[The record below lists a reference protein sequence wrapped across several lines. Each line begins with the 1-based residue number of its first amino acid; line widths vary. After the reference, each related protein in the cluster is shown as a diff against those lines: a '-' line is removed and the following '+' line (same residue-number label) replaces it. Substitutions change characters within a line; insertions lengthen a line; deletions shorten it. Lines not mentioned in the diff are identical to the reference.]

1 MQSNQAD
8 LLPEDIIEINTKKRK
23 QLLPVWIKIFM
34 WLFLAFGLIAPLAL
48 IFGLSGFNFQLSL
61 YGFFTNEPFSII
73 GMGIVILFLLKGIVS
88 LGLLMEKSWAVKL
101 GLVDAALGIL
111 ICSYV
116 MVYSIVKP
124 VPGSAINFRLELVAL
139 IPYFVKFKKIKIDW
153 ENTVE
158 V

>member
-1 MQSNQAD
+1 MQNNQAD
-8 LLPEDIIEINTKKRK
+8 LLPENIIEINTKKRK

-48 IFGLSGFNFQLSL
+48 IFGLSGFNFRLSL

-73 GMGIVILFLLKGIVS
+73 GMGIIILFLLKGIVS
-88 LGLLMEKSWAVKL
+88 FGLLMEKSWAVKL

-139 IPYFVKFKKIKIDW
+139 IPYFIKFKKIKTDW
-153 ENTVE
+153 ENMVE